1 MKLLVSIAAA
11 LIIVVIGNTV
21 IVIGQEIMK
30 PSISKK
36 EPKVLEIRGYETTD
50 RYAWLTESFMGQHK
64 GSVGAAAGAAKADE
78 KTEQ

>member
-30 PSISKK
+30 PPIAKK
-36 EPKVLEIRGYETTD
+36 QPKVLKIHGYEITP
-50 RYAWLTESFMGQHK
+50 R
-64 GSVGAAAGAAKADE
+64 AAKADE
-78 KTEQ
+78 EMEQ